1 MFGQRTW
8 GLCLATTI
16 RLSFVAIICL
26 GLTANTQQ
34 TAANT
39 LSLREIRAETTAPVL
54 DDNLPEAESAAPAT
68 ATLPLRLGFATAP
81 ASHDF
86 PAEVPLTGLNRAQ
99 AELAHRVNASLRQ
112 GNLGTARKL
121 YLKATEQDVLA
132 GSWRADLEA
141 ALAAG
146 FFYRGQSAEDH
157 KQARSLAN
165 ASGTANQPLGLWIA
179 GLAAWRV
186 QDYADAA
193 RNFTRLAEHPAL
205 DDGRWA
211 AAHFWAYRSLAKLE
225 DRKQAGKHLAAAARL
240 KGNFYA
246 LLATALMADPETL
259 DQAHLLDNKA
269 YAPPRWQPRDGFTT
283 DRALIYAL
291 MRHESNLNPNAISPR
306 GAAGLM
312 QLMPATAVSLCTET
326 DLAPAALAASGRLFE
341 PEYNLHLGQAYVRQ
355 LAAAP
360 QIDHN
365 LVLLL
370 AAYNA
375 GPNKVREWLANRP
388 ASDPLLFMESLPLRE
403 TRNYVERVLPH
414 YWAYRVALG
423 QPLTSLRHLAAGVAP
438 RLDSDPKP
446 ARLDSASLPAMQAR
460 AGLQLASR

>member
-8 GLCLATTI
+8 GLCLATTV

-39 LSLREIRAETTAPVL
+39 LSLREIGAASTASVLNETLTDP
-54 DDNLPEAESAAPAT
+54 SPAT
-68 ATLPLRLGFATAP
+68 PEMAATPPRLSLGSEQSA
-81 ASHDF
+81 HDF
-86 PAEVPLTGLNRAQ
+86 PAEVSLTGLNRAQ
-99 AELAHRVNASLRQ
+99 ADLARKVNASLRR
-112 GNLGTARKL
+112 GDLGTARKL
-121 YLKATEQDVLA
+121 YLKATDQETLA
-132 GSWRADLEA
+132 GSWRADIEA

-146 FFYRGQSAEDH
+146 FFYRGQSPEDH
-157 KQARSLAN
+157 KQARSLA
-165 ASGTANQPLGLWIA
+165 ASSGTANQPLGLWIG

-186 QDYADAA
+186 QDYEDAA
-193 RNFTRLAEHPAL
+193 RNFVRLTEHPAL
-205 DDGRWA
+205 DAGRRA

-225 DRKQAGKHLAAAARL
+225 DRKAAGRHLAAASRI

-246 LLATALMADPETL
+246 LLAAALMVDPETL
-259 DQAHLLDNKA
+259 DHARLDSKQAYSL
-269 YAPPRWQPRDGFTT
+269 PRWQPRDGFTM

-291 MRHESNLNPNAISPR
+291 MRHESNLNPNALSPR

-326 DLAPAALAASGRLFE
+326 DMEPAAMAASGRLFE
-341 PEYNLHLGQAYVRQ
+341 PEYNLRLGQAYVRQ
-355 LAAAP
+355 LATAP
-360 QIDHN
+360 QIDNN

-370 AAYNA
+370 TAYNA
-375 GPNKVREWLANRP
+375 GPNKVREWLGTRP
-388 ASDPLLFMESLPLRE
+388 ATDPLLFMESLPLRE

-414 YWAYRVALG
+414 YWAYRVALR

-438 RLDSDPKP
+438 RLEP
-446 ARLDSASLPAMQAR
+446 AQPAELR
-460 AGLQLASR
+460 LASR